1 VLVVGAGLAGLASAV
16 SAALSGH
23 RVTVVESAKELLEVC
38 HPSYTVKPP
47 VSLLISCVMQVGAGL
62 QVTPNATR
70 ILRTWKVSEDLW
82 RSGAEPGSLSV
93 HRYTG
98 KLLAHDEIFGQ
109 RMRDDYGHPF
119 VDLHRVDL
127 QLALYERAKGLG
139 VKFVLGQRV
148 EHVDFDGPSIRTG
161 SGLILNAD
169 LIVAADGLWSRCRS
183 DYTQSQQLPRPT
195 GDLAY
200 RVVLRLDQID
210 DPELRTWVENPTV
223 HFWIGP
229 GAHAVGYSLRGGEMY
244 NIVLLVPDDIPDGVG
259 RQAGSATE
267 MRSLFKDWDPIL
279 GKFLDLVED
288 VDKWKLMHSQCRH
301 TLISS
306 LCCATS

>member
-1 VLVVGAGLAGLASAV
+1 LRYVICC
-16 SAALSGH
+16 AAYA
-23 RVTVVESAKELLEVC
+23 AKTSIS
-38 HPSYTVKPP
+38 P
-47 VSLLISCVMQVGAGL
+47 LILCPLQVGAGL

-70 ILRTWKVSEDLW
+70 ILRTWNVSENLW
-82 RSGAEPGSLSV
+82 RSGAEPSSLSV

-98 KLLAHDEIFGQ
+98 KLLAHDEVFGQ
-109 RMRDDYGHPF
+109 RMRDEYGHPF

-148 EHVDFDGPSIRTG
+148 EHVDFDGPYIKTG
-161 SGLILNAD
+161 SGLVLDAD

-183 DYTQSQQLPRPT
+183 EYTQSQQLPRPT

-200 RVVLRLDQID
+200 RIVLRLDQID
-210 DPELRTWVENPTV
+210 DPELRAWVENPTV

-259 RQAGSATE
+259 RQAGSVKE
-267 MRSLFKDWDPIL
+267 MRALFKDWDPIL
-279 GKFLDLVED
+279 GKFLNLVED

-301 TLISS
+301 TLYVLTLLYNMLTRVTASGDELSS
-306 LCCATS
+306 WVNEKSNVVFV